1 MATGPLETDAVASL
15 RIERDALAQRCGEA
29 EAEVRRLTEAL
40 SDARARVAAY
50 ENGEPTSL
58 SFFDGEQSVDRLT
71 GDGSDPRVL
80 SLILGATAVVAGM
93 VALLALINGKLGS
106 VFGLAM
112 VALTIGLAWAA
123 ARTRIVPVEVE
134 FARGVVYIKQG
145 ETTHRF
151 DLKKSETRIEV
162 HGHPGD
168 SGWAVHFLRRHMDPY
183 VVDGS
188 MVDPYDFTHQLKS
201 FRPEL

>member
-1 MATGPLETDAVASL
+1 MATGPLDTDPTASPQT
-15 RIERDALAQRCGEA
+15 EQEVLAQRCAEA
-29 EAEVRRLTEAL
+29 EAEVRRLTDELA
-40 SDARARVAAY
+40 AAQARVAAY
-50 ENGEPTSL
+50 EEEPTSL
-58 SFFDGEQSVDRLT
+58 SFFDGEQPGDRLT

-93 VALLALINGKLGS
+93 VALLAMINGKLGS

-151 DLKKSETRIEV
+151 DLKKPETQVEV
-162 HGHPGD
+162 HGRPGD
-168 SGWAVHFLRRHMDPY
+168 AGWAVHFLRRHMDPY
-183 VVDGS
+183 VLDGS
-188 MVDPYDFTHQLKS
+188 MVDPYEFTHQLRTL
-201 FRPEL
+201 RPEL